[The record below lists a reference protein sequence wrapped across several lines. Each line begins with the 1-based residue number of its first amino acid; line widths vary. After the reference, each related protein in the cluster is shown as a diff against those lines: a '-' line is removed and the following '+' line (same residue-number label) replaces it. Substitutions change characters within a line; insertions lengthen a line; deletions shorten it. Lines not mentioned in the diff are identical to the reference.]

1 MGSLGRL
8 SSGVDGLDTILNG
21 GFLRG
26 ATFLIR
32 GGPGQGKTT
41 LGLHFLSKA
50 AEDEASLFIG
60 FQESDDALKNNAL
73 AVGLDTSNITFLN
86 LCPDETFFSQQ
97 NKYDVFSSSE
107 VESGPLS
114 DSIMAS
120 VESIRPKRVFIDSLT
135 QFRFLSTDVFQY
147 RKEILSL
154 LSFLTARGATVLFT
168 SEHSPSTPDDDLQF
182 LADGVI
188 SLGNNDLGQFVSIK
202 KFRGSGFHRGTH
214 QMRNASRGVEVYP
227 RPVPPKEELVDGR
240 FNPVPTGVDELD
252 RILNGGLEQGTVTMV
267 TGPSGIGKSTLAS
280 CIASETAM
288 RVGHTAVYLFEEE
301 PSTYLHRARNLGL
314 DLDDAMAD
322 ARLTIDQIEPLRYLA
337 DEFSQ
342 IVYDDVAERKTR
354 MVVFDSTAGFQ
365 MTLDS
370 DGVRER
376 LHALAKSLS
385 RMNVS
390 VLLINETS
398 DLYGHTGLSE
408 KGISYLSDNVIS
420 INYDEESSR
429 QQAIIS
435 VNKKR
440 LSAFDRNEYRFQVG
454 PEKVQLSPLEPVQ

>member
-214 QMRNASRGVEVYP
+214 QMRNASRGLKCTP
-227 RPVPPKEELVDGR
+227 SCASKGR
-240 FNPVPTGVDELD
+240 
-252 RILNGGLEQGTVTMV
+252 IGGRQ
-267 TGPSGIGKSTLAS
+267 IQ
-280 CIASETAM
+280 
-288 RVGHTAVYLFEEE
+288 
-301 PSTYLHRARNLGL
+301 PSTHGC
-314 DLDDAMAD
+314 
-322 ARLTIDQIEPLRYLA
+322 
-337 DEFSQ
+337 
-342 IVYDDVAERKTR
+342 
-354 MVVFDSTAGFQ
+354 
-365 MTLDS
+365 
-370 DGVRER
+370 
-376 LHALAKSLS
+376 
-385 RMNVS
+385 
-390 VLLINETS
+390 
-398 DLYGHTGLSE
+398 
-408 KGISYLSDNVIS
+408 
-420 INYDEESSR
+420 
-429 QQAIIS
+429 
-435 VNKKR
+435 
-440 LSAFDRNEYRFQVG
+440 
-454 PEKVQLSPLEPVQ
+454 